1 MADNDVGANLAQPPG
16 GDTPMTAN
24 PVHTESAQTMS
35 ADIRL
40 CDHCGRPLPALHK
53 DEYTQTRA
61 MLVATA
67 GFCVCPS
74 AEGEGVAGIPEHGPS
89 LL

>member
-1 MADNDVGANLAQPPG
+1 
-16 GDTPMTAN
+16 MTAN
-24 PVHTESAQTMS
+24 QVHTEPAQAVS

-53 DEYTQTRA
+53 NEYTPTRA
-61 MLVATA
+61 LLVATA

-74 AEGEGVAGIPEHGPS
+74 AGAEGVAGIPEHGPS